1 MSSIL
6 LVEDSA
12 TQAMQMKL
20 LLESASHQVICSD
33 DGTTA
38 IEHLQPGTSEI
49 VVTLPANMVAL
60 SNGVQLSDRAIGGD
74 DGVA

>member
-20 LLESASHQVICSD
+20 LLESASH
-33 DGTTA
+33 
-38 IEHLQPGTSEI
+38 EI
-49 VVTLPANMVAL
+49 SPANL
-60 SNGVQLSDRAIGGD
+60 FEPKF
-74 DGVA
+74 